1 MIKWIQQRPSRS
13 LQLLKSSEE
22 KGAFKASKDN
32 HRRSDLERFYAHLKE
47 IFLCSS
53 NPLNFLN
60 QYCEDFRFFE
70 HLCILRFS
78 NAVLIYSRR
87 RASSIKM

>member
-32 HRRSDLERFYAHLKE
+32 HRRPDLERFYAHLKE

-60 QYCEDFRFFE
+60 QYCEDFHFFG
-70 HLCILRFS
+70 LRFS